1 MYRLA
6 INHIQIG
13 VGVVCWGNFPFDDF
27 LGGDD
32 GAVWN
37 GQIVFEGPTSA
48 QRDVVLVVL
57 DDSVGVFLAMNGGDL
72 PLATARHQRS
82 S

>member
-1 MYRLA
+1 ML
-6 INHIQIG
+6 H
-13 VGVVCWGNFPFDDF
+13 
-27 LGGDD
+27 GGDD

-37 GQIVFEGPTSA
+37 GQVVLEGPISA

-57 DDSVGVFLAMNGGDL
+57 DDSVCVFLAMNGGDL
-72 PLATARHQRS
+72 PLATARHHHS